1 MAQLFLFGLHW
12 SHAGNLYYDAVLTGE
27 KDELINYFNQHK
39 RSDVTLVKIEF
50 FGPEDMPIEQY
61 LQRPARIVSEWWR
74 QDCGQASK
82 AHGT

>member
-39 RSDVTLVKIEF
+39 RSDVTLVKSSSLAPKTCLLSNTYSAQLE
-50 FGPEDMPIEQY
+50 
-61 LQRPARIVSEWWR
+61 L
-74 QDCGQASK
+74 
-82 AHGT
+82 